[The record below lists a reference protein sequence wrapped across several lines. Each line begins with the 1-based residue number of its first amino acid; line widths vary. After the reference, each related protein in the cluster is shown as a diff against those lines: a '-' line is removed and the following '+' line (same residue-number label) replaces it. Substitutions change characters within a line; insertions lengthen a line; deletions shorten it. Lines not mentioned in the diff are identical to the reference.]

1 MFSGDF
7 GLYHYRKYL
16 NGKVIL
22 ITGNYEDDISDED
35 LYEYGFDE
43 VYRDCYEII
52 YKGETITMQHKPSQ
66 IKDRRNL
73 KESGL
78 INLFGHIHKL
88 CLVKPYGV
96 CVSCDCHNYEP
107 IDFDTIMFYV
117 NGIKEIYENY
127 DVFL

>member
-43 VYRDCYEII
+43 IYRDCYEII

-78 INLFGHIHKL
+78 INLFGHVHNNENNLQKIKNR
-88 CLVKPYGV
+88 YNIGV
-96 CVSCDCHNYEP
+96 D
-107 IDFDTIMFYV
+107 V
-117 NGIKEIYENY
+117 NNFIPMALNELIKK
-127 DVFL
+127 